1 MSIQITTAFV
11 EQYKANVY
19 HLVQQKGSKLRMAV
33 RNETITGKN
42 AFFDQIG
49 SVSAQLR
56 TSRHADTPRMDTP
69 HERRRVSTASY
80 EWADLIDNQDMI
92 RTLIDP
98 TSEYAMA
105 AAWALGRSMDDV
117 ILSAVV
123 GTAYTGVDGSTPT
136 SYDSNMTVGI
146 QTVWPGVSA
155 ADTGLNL
162 AKLIECRKKLGTNDV
177 DPDEEVFVAV
187 NARQISSLLKDE
199 RVVSGDYNAAL
210 PLVSGQ
216 VSKVGGCTLIPCNRL
231 TVDGN
236 GDDRVPYWTRSGML
250 LAMGQDITGRIS
262 ERSDKSYATQ
272 VYASADFGATRMEE
286 ARVGYIECDPGASPI
301 TDVS

>member
-123 GTAYTGVDGSTPT
+123 GTAYTGVDGSTQT
-136 SYDSNMTVGI
+136 SYDSNMTVDV

-162 AKLIECRKKLGTNDV
+162 AKLIECRKLLGANDV

-301 TDVS
+301 TDA